1 MQAWFRTG
9 VSPARIITHAIS
21 SDITQYKGFAGTGFH
36 TSLSGAA
43 VSLIS

>member
-9 VSPARIITHAIS
+9 VSPARIDAHAMS
-21 SDITQYKGFAGTGFH
+21 RDITQYKGFAGTGFH
-36 TSLSGAA
+36 TSLSGTA